1 MVAENWVRREDFLFR
16 LRRESMDAGA
26 DFIRFGRENL
36 RPFRDGTFSGD
47 DSWGTDAEDGNAV
60 TGCESR
66 FDLR

>member
-1 MVAENWVRREDFLFR
+1 MVAENAVRGEDFLFR

-36 RPFRDGTFSGD
+36 RPFREGKFSGD
-47 DSWGTDAEDGNAV
+47 ESWGTDAENGDAV
-60 TGCESR
+60 TVCESR